1 MLPNIDEISQKL
13 FSILPINPHEVG
25 DELRQ
30 QIKMILQA
38 SLAKLDV
45 VSREE
50 FDVQTQVLAKTRAK
64 IDALETVIQS
74 LLEKQQP

>member
-1 MLPNIDEISQKL
+1 MLPNIDEISQKV
-13 FSILPINPHEVG
+13 FSILPINPEELG

>member
-1 MLPNIDEISQKL
+1 MLPNIDEISQKV
-13 FSILPINPHEVG
+13 FSILPINPQEVG

>member
-13 FSILPINPHEVG
+13 FSILPINPQEVG

-64 IDALETVIQS
+64 IDTLEMVIQS